1 MPRSPAAHTVPFLHL
16 CSLHIPRERHHR
28 LAGFRLHA
36 CAQHMMHNT
45 VLLLHC
51 PPSATPDTFSAMS
64 FLHFFF
70 KCIAPPHRQST
81 TLLWVH
87 LHLLVVDGEQ
97 HRQLRHDLEPVLFSP
112 PLPQMAVKKK
122 MRKSAMFFSLS
133 GTVTDLH
140 LRPRRDEHAEP

>member
-1 MPRSPAAHTVPFLHL
+1 MFYEANVVKFHVILCACHLLRTSTPSAEEIHRSDSPAAFKKVTSPCHTPSAIPFLHL
-16 CSLHIPRERHHR
+16 CSLHIPRETHHR

-87 LHLLVVDGEQ
+87 KSVG
-97 HRQLRHDLEPVLFSP
+97 SP
-112 PLPQMAVKKK
+112 SSCG
-122 MRKSAMFFSLS
+122 RGW
-133 GTVTDLH
+133 GTAPTAT
-140 LRPRRDEHAEP
+140 P